1 MIIFL
6 VVGEKHNCPTK
17 EYVSTQQT
25 RVDKGPILWEIHV
38 PRLDDLQGSL
48 GTRPTT
54 WLTPGFSVTERTP
67 GIAAQ
72 AGIKT
77 LLDFVDDDVP
87 FHLAHEERRNRKSEI
102 KTKCRCV
109 YIVSHSYY
117 QSVLLCCFDFF

>member
-1 MIIFL
+1 MDL
-6 VVGEKHNCPTK
+6 
-17 EYVSTQQT
+17 
-25 RVDKGPILWEIHV
+25 
-38 PRLDDLQGSL
+38 RLDDLQQSL

-87 FHLAHEERRNRKSEI
+87 FHLAHEERVFF
-102 KTKCRCV
+102 KTKCILSICA
-109 YIVSHSYY
+109 S
-117 QSVLLCCFDFF
+117 LLL

>member
-1 MIIFL
+1 MGDSYFTC
-6 VVGEKHNCPTK
+6 G
-17 EYVSTQQT
+17 QT
-25 RVDKGPILWEIHV
+25 
-38 PRLDDLQGSL
+38 RLDDLQQSL

-87 FHLAHEERRNRKSEI
+87 FHLAHEERVYFQDKVQVLYISHLIINLCFFVALISFEG
-102 KTKCRCV
+102 KT
-109 YIVSHSYY
+109 
-117 QSVLLCCFDFF
+117 

>member
-1 MIIFL
+1 MGDSYFTC
-6 VVGEKHNCPTK
+6 G
-17 EYVSTQQT
+17 QT
-25 RVDKGPILWEIHV
+25 
-38 PRLDDLQGSL
+38 RLDDLQQSL

-87 FHLAHEERRNRKSEI
+87 FHLAHEERVFF
-102 KTKCRCV
+102 KTKCRCIL
-109 YIVSHSYY
+109 YIYLI
-117 QSVLLCCFDFF
+117 LLSICASLLL

>member
-1 MIIFL
+1 MDL
-6 VVGEKHNCPTK
+6 
-17 EYVSTQQT
+17 
-25 RVDKGPILWEIHV
+25 
-38 PRLDDLQGSL
+38 RLDDLQQSL

-87 FHLAHEERRNRKSEI
+87 FHLAHEERVFFQDKVQVHYISHLII
-102 KTKCRCV
+102 K
-109 YIVSHSYY
+109 
-117 QSVLLCCFDFF
+117 LCFFVALISFKGKT